1 MTSPLTPLA
10 ACGEGTSR
18 RTRRAVPLLS
28 SPSLYTERGSG
39 GEVKVQAIGAYHR
52 PRDILCPVL
61 GPEL

>member
-1 MTSPLTPLA
+1 MTSPLNPRVRRGDFQKDTARRVP
-10 ACGEGTSR
+10 TSS
-18 RTRRAVPLLS
+18 L
-28 SPSLYTERGSG
+28 SLYTERGSG